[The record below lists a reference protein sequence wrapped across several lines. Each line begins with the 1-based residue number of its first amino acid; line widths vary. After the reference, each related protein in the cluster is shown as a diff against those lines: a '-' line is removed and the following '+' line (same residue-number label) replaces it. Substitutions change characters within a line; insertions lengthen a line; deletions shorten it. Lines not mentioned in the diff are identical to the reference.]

1 MTSEQK
7 TTRECV
13 THHHACDCR
22 EAAHAADVAEWRQ
35 RAVDAEEMLRDMRR
49 GWLRVI
55 QAENSCPATGGG
67 CLAKRCGC
75 VAEMEMLM
83 REGADAE

>member
-1 MTSEQK
+1 MPE
-7 TTRECV
+7 TTGSCV

-22 EAAHAADVAEWRQ
+22 EAAHAAEVAEWRQ

-49 GWLRVI
+49 GWLKVI
-55 QAENSCPATGGG
+55 QQENSCPATGGG
-67 CLAKRCGC
+67 CFAARCGC

-83 REGADAE
+83 REDAGDA